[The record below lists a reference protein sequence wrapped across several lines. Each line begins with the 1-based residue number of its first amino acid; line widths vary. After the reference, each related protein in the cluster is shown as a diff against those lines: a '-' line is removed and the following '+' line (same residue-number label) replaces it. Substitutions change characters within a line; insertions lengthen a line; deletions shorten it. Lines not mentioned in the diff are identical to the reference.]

1 MNELIQK
8 FIGKECIIYTMNSEN
23 GNISGTVS
31 ELKDGWLVI
40 SNETGEEI
48 VNIEYVVRIREYPRD
63 KKGRKKTII
72 D

>member
-8 FIGKECIIYTMNSEN
+8 FIGKECIIYTMNSES
-23 GNISGTVS
+23 GNISGTVN

-48 VNIEYVVRIREYPRD
+48 VNVEYVVRIREYPRD
-63 KKGRKKTII
+63 KKGRKKAVF

>member
-8 FIGKECIIYTMNSEN
+8 FIGKECIIYTMNSES
-23 GNISGTVS
+23 GNISGTIN

-48 VNIEYVVRIREYPRD
+48 VNAEYVVRIREYPRD
-63 KKGRKKTII
+63 KKGRKKAIV